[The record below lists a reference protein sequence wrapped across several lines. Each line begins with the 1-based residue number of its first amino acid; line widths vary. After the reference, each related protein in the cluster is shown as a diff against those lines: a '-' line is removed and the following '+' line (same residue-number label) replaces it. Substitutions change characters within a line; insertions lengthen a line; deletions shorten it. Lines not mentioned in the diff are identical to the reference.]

1 VLFLKRNALVGGGAA
16 AVAAAPWERAVVRW
30 TLQHAAPT
38 GTCSSNARVVVDPD
52 DDGSLADYTITE
64 LFTLPT
70 IKRRMRSTAGDQLL
84 TQFDTLWAN
93 GGSGAEL
100 RSAVDAFVNALGH
113 HLDAKK
119 VPGDATLLT
128 ELTKRDV
135 RLSSGLHA
143 CADGTWQPFATVGD
157 VPDLPSGELQ
167 HDLVQVVVLASG
179 DSPDRSWIDRSD
191 ELGEAVAGLIESR
204 RAPAGLWVFD

>member
-1 VLFLKRNALVGGGAA
+1 MKTGLLGA
-16 AVAAAPWERAVVRW
+16 AVAPPWERATVRW
-30 TLQHAAPT
+30 TLQHSPPT

-52 DDGSLADYTITE
+52 DDGSLASYNISE

-93 GGSGAEL
+93 GGSGPEL
-100 RSAVDAFVNALGH
+100 RSAVDVFANSLCR

-119 VPGDATLLT
+119 VPGDATLLS
-128 ELTKRDV
+128 ELTKSDV

-157 VPDLPSGELQ
+157 VPDLPTGELQ
-167 HDLVQVVVLASG
+167 HDLVQVVVLAANG
-179 DSPDRSWIDRSD
+179 EEEAPWIERSE
-191 ELGEAVAGLIESR
+191 ELTEAITTLIATR